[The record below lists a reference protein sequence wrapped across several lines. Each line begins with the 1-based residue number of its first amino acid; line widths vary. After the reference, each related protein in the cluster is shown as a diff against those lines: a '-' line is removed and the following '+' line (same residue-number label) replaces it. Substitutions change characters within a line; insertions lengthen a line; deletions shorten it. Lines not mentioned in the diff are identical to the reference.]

1 MRGLRLPPCGLPAA
15 VGNEPAKRAR
25 GVPLGMSILRPEHLA
40 PELSTSHVFLREEPD
55 EDDDENE
62 DDGEK
67 DGDDNDDL
75 NNDDGD
81 DDGYSP

>member
-1 MRGLRLPPCGLPAA
+1 MTSGFQCLPAD
-15 VGNEPAKRAR
+15 VRNDTAKRAR
-25 GVPLGMSILRPEHLA
+25 GVPLGMSKICPVYLA
-40 PELSTSHVFLREEPD
+40 PELSTSHVFLREEPEEND
-55 EDDDENE
+55 EEDE

-67 DGDDNDDL
+67 EEDDGYDL